1 MQTAT
6 GRLQDRGL
14 DTSECHWSMWMHL
27 SVLLG
32 AMVIGPFAAVAPLV
46 MWLTRRKQS
55 VFNDDHGREVLNMSI
70 TGVSLFALGAVAGFG
85 IGLVAWVGW
94 AIVAFIGI
102 IRGAVAASNG
112 EYFRYPMTIRFLN

>member
-27 SVLLG
+27 SVLL
-32 AMVIGPFAAVAPLV
+32 AVLVMITAPFAILAPLA
-46 MWLTRRKQS
+46 MWLSRRNAS
-55 VFNDDHGREVLNMSI
+55 AFNDDHGREVLNMSI
-70 TGVSLFALGAVAGFG
+70 TGGCLLALAMLTG
-85 IGLVAWVGW
+85 IGFLAWIPW

-112 EYFRYPMTIRFLN
+112 EYFRYPMTIRFIS